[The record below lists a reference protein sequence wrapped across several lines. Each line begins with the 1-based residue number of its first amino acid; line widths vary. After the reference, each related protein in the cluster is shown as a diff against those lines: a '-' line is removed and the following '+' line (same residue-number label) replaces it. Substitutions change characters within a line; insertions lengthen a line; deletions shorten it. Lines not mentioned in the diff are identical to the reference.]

1 MLLDEFEWVG
11 LVVVLKHNELIW
23 ILRLVNIIDR
33 VLQPVDE
40 WLDRLTFDLLLIT
53 IHVSL

>member
-23 ILRLVNIIDR
+23 ILRLVNIVDR